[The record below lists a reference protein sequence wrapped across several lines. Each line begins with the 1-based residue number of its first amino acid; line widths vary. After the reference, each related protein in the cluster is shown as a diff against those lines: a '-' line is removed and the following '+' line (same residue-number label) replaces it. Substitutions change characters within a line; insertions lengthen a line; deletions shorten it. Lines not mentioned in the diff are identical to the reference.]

1 MTCPHFVAV
10 FLGSP
15 GVRAVDV
22 VAPENPLVIQAGAK
36 SAWES
41 DKNKVD
47 IADIHSDTRTDR
59 LSNPRAGPPLPLPTR
74 SLLAQGR
81 RHPDQIESQE
91 DQKILKINNNRSI
104 PF

>member
-1 MTCPHFVAV
+1 MQVTPRSEKSRKIHVKYRGHTELTCPHLVAI
-10 FLGSP
+10 FLGSS

-47 IADIHSDTRTDR
+47 IADIHSDSDR
-59 LSNPRAGPPLPLPTR
+59 
-74 SLLAQGR
+74 
-81 RHPDQIESQE
+81 
-91 DQKILKINNNRSI
+91 
-104 PF
+104 

>member
-15 GVRAVDV
+15 GVGAVDV
-22 VAPENPLVIQAGAK
+22 VAPENPLVIQARAK

-47 IADIHSDTRTDR
+47 IADIHSGTDR
-59 LSNPRAGPPLPLPTR
+59 
-74 SLLAQGR
+74 
-81 RHPDQIESQE
+81 
-91 DQKILKINNNRSI
+91 
-104 PF
+104 

>member
-1 MTCPHFVAV
+1 MQVTPRSEKSRKIHVKYRGHTELTCPHFVAI

-47 IADIHSDTRTDR
+47 IADIHSDSDR
-59 LSNPRAGPPLPLPTR
+59 
-74 SLLAQGR
+74 
-81 RHPDQIESQE
+81 
-91 DQKILKINNNRSI
+91 
-104 PF
+104 